1 MTGKKTA
8 FEKEW
13 RRLLRREERL
23 IRGMSARREP
33 FLDRK
38 LRAVVPDGLQQKLE
52 SAFYRAFRLILEQG
66 TGAIEKT
73 YSRER
78 LDAEYRTR
86 EFAARL
92 YPERRNLSA
101 GRRAA
106 ARRQAAGVAGACAE
120 GAALGVLGIGLP
132 DIPLF
137 LAVLLRSLYAQ
148 ALQFGIDYRRPEE
161 TEFLLDLI
169 ALSLSPGED
178 FAARDAALNR
188 QIYRMEQ
195 DAAVNRRN
203 DRTEQD
209 AALNRQ
215 ICRTKQEAGAGCGSG
230 RTEAAEGFGTAEAA
244 PEAGGVSEETIRR
257 AARSLSGELLY
268 MKFLQGI
275 PVAGILGGIYD
286 GIYLKRITDYA
297 LLKMERRWLLRQ
309 EQDAAARRR
318 I

>member
-13 RRLLRREERL
+13 RRLLQREERL

-120 GAALGVLGIGLP
+120 GAALGILGIGLP

-195 DAAVNRRN
+195 EAAVNRQIYRMEQEAAVNRRIC
-203 DRTEQD
+203 RTEQD
-209 AALNRQ
+209 AGANRQ
-215 ICRTKQEAGAGCGSG
+215 IYRMEQDAGAGCGSG
-230 RTEAAEGFGTAEAA
+230 RTEPAAGFGTAEAA
-244 PEAGGVSEETIRR
+244 PEAGGVSEEAIRR
-257 AARSLSGELLY
+257 AAPLAFRGTAVHEISAGDPGRGDPGRDLRWNLSE
-268 MKFLQGI
+268 
-275 PVAGILGGIYD
+275 
-286 GIYLKRITDYA
+286 TDYG
-297 LLKMERRWLLRQ
+297 LC
-309 EQDAAARRR
+309 AA
-318 I
+318 

>member
-1 MTGKKTA
+1 M
-8 FEKEW
+8 
-13 RRLLRREERL
+13 
-23 IRGMSARREP
+23 
-33 FLDRK
+33 
-38 LRAVVPDGLQQKLE
+38 
-52 SAFYRAFRLILEQG
+52 
-66 TGAIEKT
+66 
-73 YSRER
+73 
-78 LDAEYRTR
+78 
-86 EFAARL
+86 
-92 YPERRNLSA
+92 
-101 GRRAA
+101 
-106 ARRQAAGVAGACAE
+106 
-120 GAALGVLGIGLP
+120 GIGLP

-195 DAAVNRRN
+195 DAGA
-203 DRTEQD
+203 
-209 AALNRQ
+209 NRQ
-215 ICRTKQEAGAGCGSG
+215 IYRMEQDAGAGCGSG
-230 RTEAAEGFGTAEAA
+230 QTEPAEAA

-309 EQDAAARRR
+309 EQNAVARRR

>member
-13 RRLLRREERL
+13 RQLLRREERL

-38 LRAVVPDGLQQKLE
+38 LRAVVPDGLQRKLE

-66 TGAIEKT
+66 TDAIEKT

-120 GAALGVLGIGLP
+120 GAALGILGIGLP

-178 FAARDAALNR
+178 FAARDAAVNR
-188 QIYRMEQ
+188 RIYRMEQEAAANRRIYRMEQ
-195 DAAVNRRN
+195 DAA
-203 DRTEQD
+203 
-209 AALNRQ
+209 ANRQ
-215 ICRTKQEAGAGCGSG
+215 ICRTKREAGAGCVRDG
-230 RTEAAEGFGTAEAA
+230 RSR
-244 PEAGGVSEETIRR
+244 AGGRRRERGRDSAGGPLAFRRTAVHEISAGDPGRGNPGRDLRRNLSE
-257 AARSLSGELLY
+257 
-268 MKFLQGI
+268 
-275 PVAGILGGIYD
+275 
-286 GIYLKRITDYA
+286 TDYG
-297 LLKMERRWLLRQ
+297 LC
-309 EQDAAARRR
+309 AA
-318 I
+318 

>member
-13 RRLLRREERL
+13 RRFLRREERL

-120 GAALGVLGIGLP
+120 GAALGILGIGLP

-195 DAAVNRRN
+195 DAAVNRQIC
-203 DRTEQD
+203 RTEQD
-209 AALNRQ
+209 AG
-215 ICRTKQEAGAGCGSG
+215 TGCGSG
-230 RTEAAEGFGTAEAA
+230 QTKPAAGFGTAKAA
-244 PEAGGVSEETIRR
+244 PEAGGVSEEAIRR

-309 EQDAAARRR
+309 EQDAAERRR

>member
-13 RRLLRREERL
+13 RRLLQREERL

-120 GAALGVLGIGLP
+120 GAALGILGIGLP

-195 DAAVNRRN
+195 EAAVNRR
-203 DRTEQD
+203 
-209 AALNRQ
+209 

-309 EQDAAARRR
+309 EQDAAERRR